1 MSFQQGNTVSLIW
14 KKLKKGDYTVRPFEV
29 YKLWEISSDSNEPK
43 NYYGL
48 YDINV
53 YRAYYPENHKYY
65 GGVANLSSSLYER
78 VFTTQSVDPKMLWY
92 YLDHNFYTEYS
103 KDKIPNV
110 ITDYGRITYLA
121 ESSSMMVLPQ
131 GVFGE
136 GLRRNSIKFTS
147 VNQTSSR
154 QITMKDDGIGNL
166 KDLAFDESKM
176 VGDDNLYLYL
186 GFNEKY
192 REYNLRNKPTDY
204 VLDGS
209 PFVNSVKATRNKN
222 ITYLPGIPTTDT
234 TQSTGVSAYIDGGYY
249 EVENPDNFNFSGK
262 SDFAFSFWINLP
274 QTQSNLALPYNSI
287 FDKRTTKDLVVKDT
301 QTKTV
306 SIMNSNLHPSINGL
320 ATNWPFDIRI
330 FNQSSETS
338 SLYLGY
344 KHKIELTQRSGNS
357 YIAVTSSAVS
367 HSIWNHIVCQKSS
380 SYYQVWVN
388 GILTGQTTGSITSN
402 TANDNK
408 FYIGGDGTVT
418 GSFSGYLDEVRIYKK
433 GLTPENISYL
443 GNNSFETGYAYQTSR
458 IGNVFYKQG
467 MIVVSD
473 PRPKYWDAF
482 LGKTGNYDF
491 EGTQYGFTGSFR
503 STTTFY
509 EHEITCKIRKH
520 EYNFTQNWTVRQDKN
535 DASQFIDDYAT
546 GSYFNPYV
554 TTIGL
559 YNENYDLVAIGKL
572 SSPLAKRDDV
582 DMNLIIRFDV

>member
-1 MSFQQGNTVSLIW
+1 MSFQSGNTISLIW

-53 YRAYYPENHKYY
+53 YRSYYPENYKYY

-103 KDKIPNV
+103 NDKIPNV

-136 GLRRNSIKFTS
+136 GIRRNSVKFTS
-147 VNQTSSR
+147 INQTSSR
-154 QITMKDDGIGNL
+154 QITMQDDGIGNL

-192 REYNLRNKPTDY
+192 REYNLRNKPINYT
-204 VLDGS
+204 LDGS
-209 PFVNSVKATRNKN
+209 PFVNSVKAIRNKN

-249 EVENPDNFNFSGK
+249 EVENAENFNFNGK
-262 SDFAFSFWINLP
+262 SDFAFSFWINVP
-274 QTQSNLALPYNSI
+274 PTQSNLTLPYNSI

-301 QTKTV
+301 QTKMV
-306 SIMNSNLHPSINGL
+306 SIMDSNLHPSINGL
-320 ATNWPFDIRI
+320 ATNWPFNIRI
-330 FNQSSETS
+330 FNETAETS
-338 SLYLGY
+338 GLYLGY

-367 HSIWNHIVCQKSS
+367 HSVWNHIVCQKSS

-388 GILTGQTTGSITSN
+388 GVLTGQTTGSITTN
-402 TANDNK
+402 TTNDNK
-408 FYIGGDGTVT
+408 FYIGGDGTIT
-418 GSFSGYLDEVRIYKK
+418 GSFSGYIDEIRIYKK
-433 GLTPENISYL
+433 GLTTENISYL
-443 GNNSFETGYAYQTSR
+443 GDNSFEKGYAYQTAR

-467 MIVVSD
+467 IIVVSD

-535 DASQFIDDYAT
+535 DSSQFIDDYAT

-582 DMNLIIRFDV
+582 DMNIIVRFDV